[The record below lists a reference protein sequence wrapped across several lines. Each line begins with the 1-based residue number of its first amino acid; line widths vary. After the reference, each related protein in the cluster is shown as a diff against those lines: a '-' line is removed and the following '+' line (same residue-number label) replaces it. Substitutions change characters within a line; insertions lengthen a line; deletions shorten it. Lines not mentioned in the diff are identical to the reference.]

1 MSLKYVIFD
10 PSEHIDVLFKLLTDR
25 KYNISHG
32 KDTTKI
38 EHRQFCLSHPYRFW
52 YLIYDKDDPI
62 GAFYITYEN
71 CIAIN
76 LINDSKDSFDQ
87 TLKYIFSNF
96 KPHSEIPSVTPPHFF
111 CNINPSNKKY
121 IESVAENGG
130 NLIQFSYGFKNNR

>member
-1 MSLKYVIFD
+1 MPLEYLPFD
-10 PSEHIDVLFKLLTDR
+10 PDEHIDVLYQLLLR
-25 KYNISHG
+25 RRHNISHS
-32 KDTTKI
+32 KAPTEK
-38 EHRQFCLSHPYRFW
+38 EHSEFCLSHPYRHW
-52 YLIYDKDDPI
+52 YLIYNSTEPI